1 MKTRNPHHVPT
12 VLVANR
18 GEIAV
23 RVFRTARR
31 MGLRCAAVYSEA
43 DFGAP
48 FVRMADA
55 AYCIGPP
62 PAAQSYLRAERI
74 LEASRAL
81 KADLIHPG
89 FGFLSEDA
97 GFGRAV
103 EEAGYAFVGPPP
115 EVLAAMGG
123 KDEAKRIAQ
132 AAGVPTLPG
141 YGGDD
146 QDDAALERA
155 AKEIGYPLIVKPA
168 AGGGGKG
175 MAVVR
180 SEDDLIPAL
189 ASARR
194 VAAGAFGDTKL
205 LLERYLPAP
214 RHVEV
219 QVMADSFGNVIHLGE
234 RDCSLQRRHQK
245 ILEETPSPAVT
256 AELREQL
263 TSAAVALARHVG
275 YRNAGTV
282 EFLVEDEGGASGGG
296 APPVFGFIEMN
307 ARLQVEHPVTEM
319 VAGLDLVELQLRVAL
334 GERLPLT
341 QDDVT
346 PSGHAIE
353 VRLYAEDPDAGFLP
367 QSGRVLH
374 LRWPDEARVDSGV
387 DEGTE
392 VTTHY
397 DPMLAKVI
405 VHADDRPAALE
416 ELADALAQT
425 EVLGLRT
432 NLPFLRMLA
441 EDETVRA
448 GRVTTTWLES
458 AHAGWTSGVDD
469 RTVPEPAVALA
480 GAAEAARILAD
491 GRHSGPDPW
500 AAAGPWRHLEPGP
513 THVIVQCG
521 DEETESS
528 AAAKGE
534 HLVDVRGRG
543 PFRVGDVTL
552 VPADPEHE
560 RDGDTHGW
568 AVYSGAEEG
577 NGVRAAAVATPGV
590 VHVYWDGHP
599 YEFPLGIRP
608 RLVDAEG
615 GPAQLG
621 APMPGTV
628 IAVKVAAGDAVERG
642 QALVVVEAMKMELE
656 VKAPADGVVSA
667 VLCATGEAVKKGQ
680 PLVALEGSGK

>member
-1 MKTRNPHHVPT
+1 MLKNRNPHHVPT

-23 RVFRTARR
+23 RVFRTAKR
-31 MGLRCAAVYSEA
+31 MGLRTVAVYSEA

-55 AYCIGPP
+55 AYCIGPA
-62 PAAQSYLRAERI
+62 PANQSYLRAERI
-74 LEASRAL
+74 LEAARAL
-81 KADLIHPG
+81 RADLVHPG

-97 GFGRAV
+97 EFGRAV
-103 EEAGYAFVGPPP
+103 EAANLAFVGPPP

-180 SEDDLIPAL
+180 NEDDLIPAL

-194 VAAGAFGDTKL
+194 VAAGAFGDSKL
-205 LLERYLPAP
+205 ILERYLPAP

-219 QVMADSFGNVIHLGE
+219 QVMADSFGNVVHLGE

-245 ILEETPSPAVT
+245 ILEETPSPIVSPA
-256 AELREQL
+256 LRERL
-263 TSAAVALARHVG
+263 TGAAVALCRHVG
-275 YRNAGTV
+275 YRNAGTC
-282 EFLVEDEGGASGGG
+282 EFLVDEDGET
-296 APPVFGFIEMN
+296 FGFIEMN

-319 VAGLDLVELQLRVAL
+319 VTGLDLVELQLRVAM
-334 GERLPLT
+334 GEALPLT
-341 QDDVT
+341 QADIT
-346 PSGHAIE
+346 PSGHAVE

-367 QSGRVLH
+367 QSGRLLH

-387 DEGTE
+387 DEGAE

-405 VHADDRPAALE
+405 VHADDRPAALDC
-416 ELADALAQT
+416 LSVALAET

-448 GRVTTTWLES
+448 GQVTTTWLES
-458 AHAGWTSGVDD
+458 AYAGWTSGVDD
-469 RTVPEPAVALA
+469 AGVPEAAVALA
-480 GAAEAARILAD
+480 GAAEAARILAEA
-491 GRHSGPDPW
+491 GRSGPDPW

-513 THVIVQCG
+513 THVVVQAG
-521 DEETESS
+521 TESAEAS
-528 AAAKGE
+528 PESRGE
-534 HLVDVRGRG
+534 QLVDVRGTG
-543 PFRVGDVTL
+543 PFRVGEHTL

-560 RDGDTHGW
+560 PDLDTHGW
-568 AVYSGAEEG
+568 SVDGR
-577 NGVRAAAVATPGV
+577 RAAAVATPGL
-590 VHVYWDGHP
+590 VHVYWDGQP
-599 YEFPLGIRP
+599 YELALGITP

-628 IAVKVAAGDAVERG
+628 IALKVAAGDAVERG

-667 VLCATGEAVKKGQ
+667 VLCHIGEAVTKGQ
-680 PLVALEGSGK
+680 ALVALEGAAE